1 MENPNL
7 DNIVLALL
15 FASDEPLSARKI
27 AALVEDVTTA
37 DVKQA
42 IDTWNQRADSESW
55 SIGIEQ
61 VAGGYRLATR
71 VEYAAYVN
79 RLYAKRRKLR
89 LSRAGLETLAI
100 VAYKQPITRAEIEVV
115 RGVGCGSVVANL
127 LERSLVEIVGK
138 AKVLGAPFLYGTTPE
153 FLEYLGLN
161 SIKDLPS
168 LEDLEALLATEAGSE
183 DGVEGEGAVA
193 PGEADADEAG
203 EALSDLA
210 RSVEDAL
217 AASEESDAADDTLA
231 ETSPDSS
238 PDSTN
243 NVPVASSARF
253 GPSIQEPLNRP
264 LSAGRSEKH
273 ADDARTA
280 TAEEADAEPD
290 EDAEAHRE

>member
-27 AALVEDVTTA
+27 AALVEDVTVA

-42 IDTWNQRADSESW
+42 IEEWNRRADAETW
-55 SIGIEQ
+55 SIAVEQ

-71 VEYAAYVN
+71 VEYAPYVS
-79 RLYAKRRKLR
+79 RLYSGRRKLR

-100 VAYKQPITRAEIEVV
+100 VAYKQPVTRAEIESI

-127 LERSLVEIVGK
+127 LERSLIQIVGK

-168 LEDLEALLATEAGSE
+168 VEDLEALLATEAGAESAV
-183 DGVEGEGAVA
+183 DGEEAAVA
-193 PGEADADEAG
+193 ASADQMEDEDEAAV
-203 EALSDLA
+203 ALAELA
-210 RSVEDAL
+210 RTVEDAMEDETRPG
-217 AASEESDAADDTLA
+217 AEEAPEPGATSASLGALIEEPVNRPLYSDDKESQEDDG
-231 ETSPDSS
+231 D
-238 PDSTN
+238 
-243 NVPVASSARF
+243 ASSAVDTR
-253 GPSIQEPLNRP
+253 
-264 LSAGRSEKH
+264 
-273 ADDARTA
+273 
-280 TAEEADAEPD
+280 EEADD
-290 EDAEAHRE
+290 NAEARRE

>member
-27 AALVEDVTTA
+27 AAVVEEVTVA

-42 IDTWNQRADSESW
+42 IDAWNQRADAEAW

-71 VEYAAYVN
+71 AEYAPYVS
-79 RLYAKRRKLR
+79 RLYFGRRKLR

-100 VAYKQPITRAEIEVV
+100 VAYKQPITRAEIESI

-138 AKVLGAPFLYGTTPE
+138 ARVLGAPFLYGTTQE

-168 LEDLEALLATEAGSE
+168 LADLEALLASEAGAETAIEGESLAPRTTE
-183 DGVEGEGAVA
+183 DGE
-193 PGEADADEAG
+193 DADDVAT
-203 EALSDLA
+203 ALADLA
-210 RSVEDAL
+210 GNVEDAMTQAPEAGADDIPR
-217 AASEESDAADDTLA
+217 AASAQVGVLVVE
-231 ETSPDSS
+231 
-238 PDSTN
+238 
-243 NVPVASSARF
+243 PV
-253 GPSIQEPLNRP
+253 NRP
-264 LSAGRSEKH
+264 LYTGQKRRAHTGSTTPVADSDDESD
-273 ADDARTA
+273 DDAETRH
-280 TAEEADAEPD
+280 D
-290 EDAEAHRE
+290 

>member
-27 AALVEDVTTA
+27 AALVEDVTVA

-42 IDTWNQRADSESW
+42 IDSWNQRADTESW

-71 VEYAAYVN
+71 PEYAAYVS
-79 RLYAKRRKLR
+79 RLYSGRRKLR

-100 VAYKQPITRAEIEVV
+100 VAYKQPVTRAEIESI

-127 LERSLVEIVGK
+127 LERSLIQITGK
-138 AKVLGAPFLYGTTPE
+138 AKVLGAPFLYGTTQE

-168 LEDLEALLATEAGSE
+168 LEDLEALLASEAAGESA
-183 DGVEGEGAVA
+183 VEGESLAV
-193 PGEADADEAG
+193 DAEDAALDQAESAEDEEDAA
-203 EALSDLA
+203 ETMAALA
-210 RSVEDAL
+210 RTV
-217 AASEESDAADDTLA
+217 EESMETSDVPGADDEEL
-231 ETSPDSS
+231 
-238 PDSTN
+238 
-243 NVPVASSARF
+243 PVASGARV
-253 GPSIQEPLNRP
+253 GVLVDEPVNRP
-264 LSAGRSEKH
+264 LYSDPQPRPAAGGRN
-273 ADDARTA
+273 AP
-280 TAEEADAEPD
+280 AEDTDNEAE